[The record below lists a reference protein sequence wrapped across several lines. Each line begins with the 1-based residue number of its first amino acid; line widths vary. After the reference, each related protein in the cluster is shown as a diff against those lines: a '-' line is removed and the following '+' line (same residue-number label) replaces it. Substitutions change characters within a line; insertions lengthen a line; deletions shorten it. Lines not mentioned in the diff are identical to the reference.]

1 MVSLLTVLLTAN
13 REWLV
18 EQRCV
23 RWYIFLLLLALLL
36 LLLFWIHA
44 QSNCYYL
51 CSQVLW
57 WFSHEARRR
66 HLREA
71 QAAELVVL
79 ICYCCC
85 RRHPLFPNV
94 IVYCYAT
101 NIVGSSLLMPLLNFH
116 LASFCPYY
124 CTMGKIGCKS
134 SWFFYIL
141 RHKDKGYKTS
151 QNSKKL

>member
-1 MVSLLTVLLTAN
+1 MVSLLTVLLTVN

-18 EQRCV
+18 ATL
-23 RWYIFLLLLALLL
+23 YADILLLAPIVVVLNPCTKQLLL
-36 LLLFWIHA
+36 PLLA
-44 QSNCYYL
+44 
-51 CSQVLW
+51 QVLW
-57 WFSHEARRR
+57 WFSHEARR

-71 QAAELVVL
+71 QAVELVL

-101 NIVGSSLLMPLLNFH
+101 NIVGSSLLMPLLNYH

-124 CTMGKIGCKS
+124 CTCTMGKIGCKS

-141 RHKDKGYKTS
+141 RHKDKGYYKTS
-151 QNSKKL
+151 QNSQKL

>member
-71 QAAELVVL
+71 QAELVCWYYYAIL
-79 ICYCCC
+79 LYN
-85 RRHPLFPNV
+85 RRNPLFLLMLYLCS
-94 IVYCYAT
+94 ILQCYAT
-101 NIVGSSLLMPLLNFH
+101 TYTIIVGSSFQMMPLLKFH
-116 LASFCPYY
+116 FAC
-124 CTMGKIGCKS
+124 CWIIEKIVLKKQLS
-134 SWFFYIL
+134 
-141 RHKDKGYKTS
+141 YK
-151 QNSKKL
+151 KECR